1 MNIVFCDDEESIL
14 ELYISEIE
22 YALPEHKVVGIS
34 CPLKALDYCQNN
46 SVDLLFTDGR
56 MPKMNGIELAKNI
69 KDIENAPQVI
79 LITGYVGTPD
89 QPLDEVGISKVFNK
103 PINYDEL
110 IDFIRLY

>member
-46 SVDLLFTDGR
+46 PVDLLFTDGR
-56 MPKMNGIELAKNI
+56 MPKMDGIAATQAI
-69 KDIENAPQVI
+69 RAVSSATQIVI
-79 LITGYVGTPD
+79 LTSHHED
-89 QPLDEVGISKVFNK
+89 AMVFPAIK
-103 PINYDEL
+103 ARALSSP
-110 IDFIRLY
+110 